1 MSNAPRLTRRAARR
15 RRLTLAIVIAAA
27 ALDCAS
33 ARADGRWCASV
44 QGPDGGFV
52 SCAYSSWQQC
62 QAALS
67 GQGGICYRSPR

>member
-1 MSNAPRLTRRAARR
+1 MSNAPRLTQRAARR
-15 RRLTLAIVIAAA
+15 RGLTLAIVIAAA
-27 ALDCAS
+27 LDCA
-33 ARADGRWCASV
+33 AGRAEGRWCASA

-52 SCAYSSWQQC
+52 SCSYSSWQQC